1 MAGHIKINVEKL
13 EVQVINTKINSK
25 IFEEFQKKLKQQNIS
40 MNVVIETF
48 ARQYANGRYD
58 LNEEDILKWKDDNGE
73 VSILNT
79 PINKDVYYQ
88 FKYKVKA
95 GGYFVRHILSA
106 FIEDYGKSEIVLE
119 LIKGKTQTALRE

>member
-48 ARQYANGRYD
+48 ARQYANRRYD

-79 PINKDVYYQ
+79 PINKDVYLQ
-88 FKYKVKA
+88 FKCKVKSD
-95 GGYFVRHILSA
+95 GYFVRHILSA
-106 FIEDYGKSEIVLE
+106 FIEDYGKNEMVLE
-119 LIKGKTQTALRE
+119 FVKEKTQTT